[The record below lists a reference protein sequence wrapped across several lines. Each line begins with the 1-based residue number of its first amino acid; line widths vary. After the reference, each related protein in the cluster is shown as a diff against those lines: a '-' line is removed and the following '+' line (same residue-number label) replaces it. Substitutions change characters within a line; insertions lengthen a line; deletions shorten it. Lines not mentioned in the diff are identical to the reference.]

1 MPKSSLKELFEPSSL
16 AVIGASSN
24 PAKIG
29 HEVLRN
35 IIEGGYRGR
44 IFPVNPRTPEI
55 LGLKAYASVEMIP
68 VPVDLAIVAIPSAFV
83 PGVMEEC
90 AEKGVKAAIIIS
102 GGFREV
108 GKEGKRLE
116 ESLKEI
122 AVKSGIRIVGPNCQ
136 GVNVPSSGLAA
147 TFGGFARKPGSI
159 AVISQSGTVGAAVQC
174 WADREGLGISK
185 CINLGNKVD
194 VDEVDLIE
202 YLEEDDDTRVIAIY
216 VEGLRDGRAFMDAAL
231 QVGRIKPIV
240 LLKSGRTDAG
250 MKAVLSHTA
259 SLAGSYEVFKAAM
272 GQVGVVTANSLEEL
286 YDFAKA
292 FSLLPL
298 PLGRG
303 VLMIEST
310 GGAGILAVDQC
321 DRLGLRLPELDERAV
336 SRLRRNLSE
345 TVVFSNPFDLTS
357 EALNPEN
364 YRMVIEENSSNCE
377 FHAYITIF
385 GDPIPGAAE
394 IVKEASDGTDKPIIV
409 IYVGGGDVEERE
421 KAKMHSLGIPVF
433 PSPERGVKALGALVQ
448 YSESLR
454 NREGRLF
461 FNIMEDGL
469 LGRSI

>member
-35 IIEGGYRGR
+35 IIDSGYSGR

-55 LGLKAYASVEMIP
+55 LGLKTYTSVEKIP
-68 VPVDLAIVAIPSAFV
+68 IPVDLAVVAIPSAFV

-108 GKEGKRLE
+108 GEEGKRLE
-116 ESLKEI
+116 RSLIEI
-122 AVKSGIRIVGPNCQ
+122 AEKSGIRIVGPNCQ

-202 YLEEDDDTRVIAIY
+202 YLEGDDDTRVIALYI
-216 VEGLRDGRAFMDAAL
+216 EGIRDGRAFMDAAL
-231 QVGRIKPIV
+231 QVGSTKPIV
-240 LLKSGRTDAG
+240 ILKGGRTDAG

-259 SLAGSYEVFKAAM
+259 SLAGNRDVFKAAM
-272 GQVGVVTANSLEEL
+272 GQAGVVTANSLEEL

-292 FSLLPL
+292 FSFLKL

-321 DRLGLRLPELDERAV
+321 DRLGLRLPELEKGVV

-357 EALNPEN
+357 EAMDPEN
-364 YRMVIEENSSNCE
+364 YRRVIEENNSNDE
-377 FHAYITIF
+377 FHAYVTIF

-394 IVKEASDGTDKPIIV
+394 IVKEAQDGTDKPIIV
-409 IYVGGGDVEERE
+409 VYVGGGDVEESE
-421 KAKMHSLGIPVF
+421 KMKMHSMGIPVF
-433 PSPERGVKALGALVQ
+433 PSPERGVKALEALVR

-454 NREGRLF
+454 KKEGRPF
-461 FNIMEDGL
+461 FYRMGDG
-469 LGRSI
+469 

>member
-35 IIEGGYRGR
+35 IIDGEYRGQ

-55 LGLKAYASVEMIP
+55 LGLKTYTSVEKIP
-68 VPVDLAIVAIPSAFV
+68 VPIDLAVVAIPSAFV

-108 GKEGKRLE
+108 GEEGRRLE
-116 ESLKEI
+116 ESLIEI

-147 TFGGFARKPGSI
+147 TFGGLARKPGPI
-159 AVISQSGTVGAAVQC
+159 AVISQSGTVGAAIQC
-174 WADREGLGISK
+174 WADREGIGISK

-202 YLEEDDDTRVIAIY
+202 YLEEDDDTKVIALY
-216 VEGLRDGRAFMDAAL
+216 VEGLRDGRAFIDAAS
-231 QVGRIKPIV
+231 QVGNTKPIV
-240 LLKSGRTDAG
+240 ILKGGRTDAG

-259 SLAGSYEVFKAAM
+259 SLAGNSDVFRAAM
-272 GQVGVVTANSLEEL
+272 GQAGVVTANSLEEL

-292 FSLLPL
+292 FSLLKL

-321 DRLGLRLPELDERAV
+321 DRLGLRLPELDKRVV
-336 SRLRRNLSE
+336 SRLRQSLSE

-357 EALNPEN
+357 EAMDPEN
-364 YRMVIEENSSNCE
+364 YRRVIEENNSNDE
-377 FHAYITIF
+377 FHAYVTIF

-394 IVKEASDGTDKPIIV
+394 IVKEAQDGTDKPIIV
-409 IYVGGGDVEERE
+409 VYVGGGDVEESE
-421 KAKMHSLGIPVF
+421 KMKMHSMGIPVF
-433 PSPERGVKALGALVQ
+433 PSPERGVKALEALVR

-454 NREGRLF
+454 KKEGRPF
-461 FNIMEDGL
+461 FYRMGDG
-469 LGRSI
+469 

>member
-35 IIEGGYRGR
+35 IIDGEYRGQ

-55 LGLKAYASVEMIP
+55 LGLKTYTSVEKIP
-68 VPVDLAIVAIPSAFV
+68 VPIDLAVVAIPSAFV

-108 GKEGKRLE
+108 GEEGRRLE
-116 ESLKEI
+116 ESLIEI

-147 TFGGFARKPGSI
+147 TFGGLARKPGPI
-159 AVISQSGTVGAAVQC
+159 AVISQSGTVGAAIQC
-174 WADREGLGISK
+174 WADREGIGISK

-202 YLEEDDDTRVIAIY
+202 YLEEDDDTKVIALY
-216 VEGLRDGRAFMDAAL
+216 VEGLRDGRAFIDAAS
-231 QVGRIKPIV
+231 QVGNTKPIV
-240 LLKSGRTDAG
+240 ILKGGRTDAG

-259 SLAGSYEVFKAAM
+259 SLAGNSDVFRAAM
-272 GQVGVVTANSLEEL
+272 GQAGVVTANSLEEL

-292 FSLLPL
+292 FSLLKL

-321 DRLGLRLPELDERAV
+321 DRLGLRLPELDKRVV
-336 SRLRRNLSE
+336 SRLRQSLSE

-357 EALNPEN
+357 EAMDPEN
-364 YRMVIEENSSNCE
+364 YRRVIEENNSNDE
-377 FHAYITIF
+377 FYAYVTIF

-394 IVKEASDGTDKPIIV
+394 IVKEAQDGTDKPIIV
-409 IYVGGGDVEERE
+409 VYVGGGDVEESE
-421 KAKMHSLGIPVF
+421 KMKMHSMGIPVF
-433 PSPERGVKALGALVQ
+433 PSPERGVKALEALVR

-454 NREGRLF
+454 KKEGRPF
-461 FNIMEDGL
+461 FYRMGDG
-469 LGRSI
+469 